1 MNLVKV
7 NSVILA
13 GGPNVSGLK
22 QFFQG
27 DGIYLISVIAVFI
40 IAKNWKEANWLK
52 VFSTLAIY
60 AIIVSMLKGQ
70 QILSFLGGM
79 CFAGLVLR
87 LGYKLWKKKNILIT
101 AGA

>member
-40 IAKNWKEANWLK
+40 IIKNWKEANWLK
-52 VFSTLAIY
+52 VFSTLA
-60 AIIVSMLKGQ
+60 
-70 QILSFLGGM
+70 
-79 CFAGLVLR
+79 
-87 LGYKLWKKKNILIT
+87 
-101 AGA
+101 